1 MTHPVG
7 IPNATLRLGYG
18 AVSLLRHL
26 PFRPILSPVGCG
38 ETHTRRE
45 DEAMQNPA
53 TVGTGY
59 VYFVL
64 ATPFRRQHVGWE
76 SIRFHGGRYQVFG
89 GIRGP
94 FFINLDRPLT
104 GKIRTK

>member
-1 MTHPVG
+1 
-7 IPNATLRLGYG
+7 
-18 AVSLLRHL
+18 
-26 PFRPILSPVGCG
+26 
-38 ETHTRRE
+38 
-45 DEAMQNPA
+45 MQNPA